1 MKVGKDGKLK
11 LSKDERQVGNFVY
24 KNEPEHIK
32 IMDINGSI
40 SVRISKT
47 ALQSG
52 RLLDIQMQNKENG
65 FLHNYAALLYNFI
78 GVLMDEQFMVDAVNL
93 CVDCV
98 NRHKEFYGLKA
109 DITGKEDAEALQEL
123 KETTE
128 AIEEL
133 KKEDTNEDSK

>member
-1 MKVGKDGKLK
+1 
-11 LSKDERQVGNFVY
+11 VY

-78 GVLMDEQFMVDAVNL
+78 GVLVDEQFMVDAVNL

-109 DITGKEDAEALQEL
+109 DITPEQDKEILEES
-123 KETTE
+123 KEVYG